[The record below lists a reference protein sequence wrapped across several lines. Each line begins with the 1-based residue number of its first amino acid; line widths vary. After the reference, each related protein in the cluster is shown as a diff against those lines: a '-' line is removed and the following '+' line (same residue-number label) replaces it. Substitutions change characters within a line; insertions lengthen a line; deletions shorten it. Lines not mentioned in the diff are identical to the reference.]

1 YTKLNND
8 VTDNPPLPIPI
19 TSRSGSAVRSC
30 WGMGGRK
37 MARALRLLLTASCVV
52 LACACGVSVAA
63 DPPYPDDWLD
73 PMDMVNYNPTSR
85 TMRRGEGK
93 PAGTAQA
100 KDEALQKLQDELLS
114 VGGELSSCLAQTS
127 ATDEEKRCRHE
138 LHECRGQRAPDPDS
152 RARSTLTRYLRR
164 LLKEIARVGQP
175 SDSEPELHYDGH
187 FEVRLEDMHALAA
200 FTLDSNGGATATA
213 TNNGEFPAHAVSALL
228 ERAPVRLREHDP
240 QRWLWSF
247 ANSFGVE
254 AATVAWVLV
263 ALLAVVMIVAT
274 ELWSYVS
281 WLTQMW
287 RFMLV
292 IFFLSIPWTW
302 LHLYKVAFAERQAR
316 LSLNPPPAQCTG
328 SGPRSW
334 LDSLAEWSRQTFT
347 LQDDPCFAYHRDLI
361 VDPFLEVPPTKA
373 LMVTLVTFV
382 LEPAKYFGQA
392 LSDFL
397 RATYRNLPL
406 HLQLLATIIIL
417 TCIAGLFWCM
427 AQGRGQPR
435 ERRLPMLEDEEPQ
448 GPRGAPRLGS
458 RPTPRL
464 RAAPG
469 DRARQREIGARGD
482 PGAQAEAEEE
492 PPSDEDERPDGGG
505 GGGGRVQDVEQQPA
519 LRRRNVS
526 KREEPTERME
536 APDGN
541 REPPIKLREASAKL
555 RVWPGRENERRM
567 EPRDPPGGGAEAPG
581 ADDDDGGGG
590 GEEGGD
596 AAPDAFRSVNYSAPV
611 QETEPSSPAAAA
623 ASLRRAELPNAAE
636 RDPVTFGEPKDGP
649 RAGDP
654 WADGKVGAGVD
665 VAVVEEVASG
675 SVIVAARHPPPGIPR
690 PRRPYGLTGETRR
703 ATEGGGGMNE

>member
-1 YTKLNND
+1 M
-8 VTDNPPLPIPI
+8 

-37 MARALRLLLTASCVV
+37 MARAMWLLLTASCVV

-73 PMDMVNYNPTSR
+73 PMDMVNYNPTTR
-85 TMRRGEGK
+85 TMRRGDGK
-93 PAGTAQA
+93 TAGTAQA
-100 KDEALQKLQDELLS
+100 KDEVLQKLQDELLS
-114 VGGELSSCLAQTS
+114 VVDELSSCLAQTS
-127 ATDEEKRCRHE
+127 AADEDKRCHNE

-200 FTLDSNGGATATA
+200 FTLESNGGATATA
-213 TNNGEFPAHAVSALL
+213 SGEFPAHAVSALL
-228 ERAPVRLREHDP
+228 ERAPVRLRQHDP

-316 LSLNPPPAQCTG
+316 LILNPPPAQCTG
-328 SGPRSW
+328 SEPRSW

-406 HLQLLATIIIL
+406 HLQLLATVIIM

-435 ERRLPMLEDEEPQ
+435 VRLPMLEDEEPQ
-448 GPRGAPRLGS
+448 GPRGAPRLGG
-458 RPTPRL
+458 RPPPRL

-469 DRARQREIGARGD
+469 GRARQREIGARGD

-492 PPSDEDERPDGGG
+492 PPLDEEERPDGGG
-505 GGGGRVQDVEQQPA
+505 GGGGGDRVQDVEPQPA

-526 KREEPTERME
+526 KREEPGEGRESVGGEWEAVGGGKEAVGGGRE

-541 REPPIKLREASAKL
+541 REPPIKLREAPAKL
-555 RVWPGRENERRM
+555 RDGPGRERERRM
-567 EPRDPPGGGAEAPG
+567 EPRDPPGGGAEALG
-581 ADDDDGGGG
+581 ADDGGGG
-590 GEEGGD
+590 EVGD

-611 QETEPSSPAAAA
+611 QETEPV
-623 ASLRRAELPNAAE
+623 SLGL
-636 RDPVTFGEPKDGP
+636 PVTFGEPKNGPPRRRPLGRRDNGGDDG
-649 RAGDP
+649 GDGG
-654 WADGKVGAGVD
+654 DGGSAT
-665 VAVVEEVASG
+665 ALARRQSG
-675 SVIVAARHPPPGIPR
+675 WSNAVAAARMSGVCAMVNCAP
-690 PRRPYGLTGETRR
+690 
-703 ATEGGGGMNE
+703 